1 LVAKDSD
8 RLAAARADLKQ
19 AFKSCPLN
27 NAYPGTEISTLQSTP
42 EKFGA
47 SVGVKNLP
55 DFARRWSIFAAK
67 SSRLN
72 WTCRC
77 LTCQWLLQ
85 SRISGG

>member
-47 SVGVKNLP
+47 SVGLKNLP
-55 DFARRWSIFAAK
+55 DFARRWSD
-67 SSRLN
+67 
-72 WTCRC
+72 
-77 LTCQWLLQ
+77 LL
-85 SRISGG
+85 RKTGG

>member
-27 NAYPGTEISTLQSTP
+27 NAYPNTEISTFQSMP

-47 SVGVKNLP
+47 SVGLKNLP
-55 DFARRWSIFAAK
+55 DFARRWSD
-67 SSRLN
+67 
-72 WTCRC
+72 
-77 LTCQWLLQ
+77 LL
-85 SRISGG
+85 RKTGG